1 MRRRI
6 RRRRETTG
14 DLGAITVMREPAD
27 TVENPLRFR
36 TVNLHQPAMSYGFT
50 KAKGAPQGKTRQRL
64 TSVSPSPAFRQPSAY
79 PNASKRFASP
89 LTFTKTACHLATPT
103 VSHSGHQP
111 KIYSQRE
118 LLARLVSLAWQ
129 HRLGCVLLIA
139 QQGALVLL
147 GLAGLGGIGVGI
159 DYLRHVLDPTL
170 GVMTF
175 PLGWR
180 PPEHWTSMQVLT
192 ALSIWVL
199 GAAILRA
206 VLTMWIAVT
215 NSHLGQGKIVVGL
228 RTAVYSKLQRLG
240 FRFFDANTTGPLI
253 NRVTSDT
260 QAVRLFVD
268 GVVVQGV
275 NTVLAATVYLVCLAR
290 IHAGLTFACLL
301 PLPIVWTLVM
311 LFSGWLRRDY
321 TENRERVDHLVLV
334 FEELMRGIGVVKS
347 FALEGWASTRF
358 DTANEAVRV
367 QKRRIFMRLA
377 VLHPLVGFLN
387 HISMAT
393 LLGYGGWLA
402 IHGQISVGAGL
413 VVFAGVLQ
421 QLAGQVSAVAGIA
434 DNLQQTLTGA
444 QRVFE
449 ILDTEADIRDA
460 PEAKP
465 LHRATGAVTFE
476 GVNFAFKENDTVLH
490 NLSFEVRPGER
501 IAIVGPTGSGK
512 SALINLIPRFYDP
525 DQGRVL
531 LDGVNLREWKVED
544 LRKQVG
550 LVFQESF
557 LFRAS
562 IAANIAFGKPDASR
576 EEIEHAAKLAA
587 AHDFIMAI
595 PGGYEAMLQENGS
608 NLSGGQRQ
616 RLSLARALLL
626 NPSILILD
634 DPTAAVDTETEA
646 EILSALD
653 GAMQGRTCFIIAHRL
668 GAVKHS
674 DRVLVLDAGHISAI
688 ASPDSLAALPG
699 YYRDALLA
707 ATSEGGHS

>member
-1 MRRRI
+1 LTKRTSQCPY
-6 RRRRETTG
+6 E
-14 DLGAITVMREPAD
+14 D
-27 TVENPLRFR
+27 T
-36 TVNLHQPAMSYGFT
+36 
-50 KAKGAPQGKTRQRL
+50 
-64 TSVSPSPAFRQPSAY
+64 
-79 PNASKRFASP
+79 
-89 LTFTKTACHLATPT
+89 T
-103 VSHSGHQP
+103 VSRPGHQP
-111 KIYSQRE
+111 KTYSQRE
-118 LLARLVSLAWQ
+118 LLARLTSLAWR
-129 HRLGCVLLIA
+129 HRAGCLLLIA
-139 QQGALVLL
+139 QQAALVLL

-159 DYLRHVLDPTL
+159 DYLRHLMDTAL
-170 GVMTF
+170 GPMVF
-175 PLGWR
+175 PFGWV
-180 PPEHWTSMQVLT
+180 PPSTWTTMQVLA
-192 ALSIWVL
+192 ALSGWVL
-199 GAAILRA
+199 VAATLRA
-206 VLTMWIAVT
+206 ALTMWIAVT
-215 NSHLGQGKIVVGL
+215 NSRLGQGQIVVGL

-253 NRVTSDT
+253 NRVTADT

-275 NTVLAATVYLVCLAR
+275 NTVLAAGVYLVCLAR
-290 IHAGLTFACLL
+290 IHPGLTLACLL

-321 TENRERVDHLVLV
+321 SENRDRVDHLVLV

-347 FALEGWASTRF
+347 FALEGWAGARF
-358 DTANEAVRV
+358 DAANEAVRV
-367 QKRRIFMRLA
+367 QKRRIFLRLA

-387 HISMAT
+387 HVSMAT

-402 IHGQISVGAGL
+402 IKGQIPVGAGL

-460 PEAKP
+460 PQARP
-465 LHRATGAVTFE
+465 LHRATGAVSFE
-476 GVNFAFKENDTVLH
+476 GVQFAFKENDTVLH
-490 NLSFEVRPGER
+490 HLNFEVMPGEK

-512 SALINLIPRFYDP
+512 SALIHLIPRFYDP

-531 LDGVNLREWKVED
+531 LDGVDLREWRVED

-557 LFRAS
+557 LFRAT
-562 IAANIAFGKPDASR
+562 IAANIAFGKPEASR

-587 AHDFIMAI
+587 AHDFIMAM
-595 PGGYEAMLQENGS
+595 PGGYDAMLHENGS

-668 GAVKHS
+668 GAVKHA
-674 DRVLVLDAGHISAI
+674 DRVLVLDHGHISTI
-688 ASPDSLAALPG
+688 ATPDSLAALPG

-707 ATSEGGHS
+707 ASADGGTP